1 MRGLFLCRSK
11 PLRVLADSEPPIA
24 LDACVSARKSASPHQ
39 STPTLELRSKPLRSL
54 AALKGPTALD
64 AIDAACGWI

>member
-1 MRGLFLCRSK
+1 MSLRSK